1 MYTGKRIQKGS
12 PMFNFTQRLKQ
23 LNPVVCNKL
32 SQCFASHISNTV
44 LPTLNIVSVGIL
56 SVSLAVSMAGCGQIT
71 NAKDHAGS
79 NKGITKS
86 RDMLPNK
93 PLYQLRSLP
102 QLTPTLN
109 QPSKSTGALVIEQG
123 KPTLVKFWA
132 SWCPLCLS
140 TLEET
145 QTWRTNPTFAN
156 LNVVTVA
163 SPNHLNEKP
172 EQAFTSWY
180 QGISKDYPNL
190 PVLIDT
196 SGKLIQ
202 GFGIQVYPSWAILDK
217 RGQLVRLVK
226 GNLTQQQA
234 YALAEHASNDF
245 AQLKSKSSTQLMG
258 AASMATTN
266 KPITYKTSSSSV
278 VGYHADGRPINTQQ
292 IYLAG
297 GCFWGLEAYLER
309 VDGVIDAVSGYAN
322 GDASIANPS
331 YEQVIAGSG
340 HAETVKVTFD
350 ADKIDLSTL
359 LAYYLRV
366 IDPTSLN
373 KQGNDRGKQ
382 YRTGVYYVNDADR
395 QVIAKTLTKAQQKYN
410 QTIVVENQPLR
421 NFTLAEAY
429 HQDYL
434 AKNPNGYCHIDI
446 SLADDKPIDNT
457 KHKKDSSTTL
467 PNTSSQL
474 APANSMD
481 EALDANR
488 YKSYQQKDLK
498 QTLTAKQY
506 KITQKNGTERAFSHE
521 YDHLF
526 AAGIYV
532 DVVSGEPLFL
542 STHKYDSGCGWP
554 SFTQPVHAEVITE
567 HTDTAFNMQ
576 RVEVRSRV
584 ADSHLGHVFTDGPKD
599 KGGLRYCINGGA
611 LQFIPKDRMQQS
623 GYGALVPLIN

>member
-1 MYTGKRIQKGS
+1 
-12 PMFNFTQRLKQ
+12 MFNLRLKQ
-23 LNPVVCNKL
+23 LSQGL
-32 SQCFASHISNTV
+32 SGSLSNTV
-44 LPTLNIVSVGIL
+44 FASATVGIMFSIL
-56 SVSLAVSMAGCGQIT
+56 SMAGCGQIS
-71 NAKDHAGS
+71 NAKDSLHSAMS
-79 NKGITKS
+79 DHSAVKNQGITKS
-86 RDMLPNK
+86 RDMLPNN
-93 PLYQLRSLP
+93 PLNQLRLLP
-102 QLTPTLN
+102 QITPTVN
-109 QPSKSTGALVIEQG
+109 KTSESATGASVIVKG

-145 QTWRTNPTFAN
+145 QTWRTNPKFAN

-172 EQAFTSWY
+172 EQAFISWY
-180 QGISKDYPNL
+180 QGISKDYPDL

-196 SGKLIQ
+196 SGELIQ
-202 GFGIQVYPSWAILDK
+202 SFGIQVYPSWAILDK

-234 YALAEHASNDF
+234 YALAEHAGNDF
-245 AQLKSKSSTQLMG
+245 AQLKNKTSTELTASSLATTSQQKLTDGTSKS
-258 AASMATTN
+258 
-266 KPITYKTSSSSV
+266 TSSSKLA
-278 VGYHADGRPINTQQ
+278 VGYHADGSPINSQQ

-322 GDASIANPS
+322 GDPNLANPS

-395 QVIAKTLTKAQQKYN
+395 QVIAKALADEQKKYN
-410 QTIVVENQPLR
+410 QDIVVENQPLN

-446 SLADDKPIDNT
+446 SLADDKPVDST
-457 KHKKDSSTTL
+457 KHEDESTDVPTGTTPSKL
-467 PNTSSQL
+467 T
-474 APANSMD
+474 PANSMD

-488 YKSYQQKDLK
+488 YKGYQQKDLK

-506 KITQKNGTERAFSHE
+506 KITQKNATERAFSHE

-554 SFTQPVHAEVITE
+554 SFTQPISAEVITE

-584 ADSHLGHVFTDGPKD
+584 ADSHLGHVFTDGPTD

-623 GYGALVPLIN
+623 GYGALTSLIN